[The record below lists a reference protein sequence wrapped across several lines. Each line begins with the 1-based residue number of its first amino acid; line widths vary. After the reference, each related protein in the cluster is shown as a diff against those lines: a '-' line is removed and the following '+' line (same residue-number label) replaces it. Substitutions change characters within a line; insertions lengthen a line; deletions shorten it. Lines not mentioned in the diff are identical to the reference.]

1 MSEIKLSLQ
10 YTYLKALPEGC
21 IEWQPDTI
29 DSPELVY
36 LNRPLAKQLALELE
50 TAEDNTLALFF
61 AGNNLPETT
70 KPFAQAYTGHQFG
83 HLAPM
88 LGDGRAVVLGE
99 WLDNDKQRWDLALKG
114 SGRTPFSRGGDGKAA
129 LGPMLREVLLSEALY
144 HLGIPTTRSL
154 GVVATHEQVQRQH
167 PLPGAIL
174 TRVAASHIRIGT
186 FEYFSARNDITS
198 LTALADYTLKRH
210 YPDLAQQP
218 PPYLAMLE
226 AVMDKQAALVAS
238 WINHGFIHGVM
249 NTDNTTLSGETIDYG
264 PCAFMEQYKPG
275 AVFSSIDQHGR
286 YAYANQ
292 PKIMH
297 WNLARFA
304 ETLLPLLDGEDEKK
318 VEVLTETINRFA
330 DMYRRYLLQGQ
341 RQKLGLFYSE
351 DNNDTELTERWL
363 DLLHQNKVDFTLAWR
378 YLSDVLR
385 GNTEPLI
392 KLFDDQDG
400 LNSWLK
406 DWQQRLQNDQPDG
419 GEFTSAQ
426 RAAKM
431 NTINPFVIARN
442 HMVEAA
448 LTAASDENDYSL
460 FNDLLSALQQPFEEN
475 TQTRP
480 FATPAPEDFTER
492 YQTFCGT

>member
-1 MSEIKLSLQ
+1 MFELNLQ
-10 YTYLKALPEGC
+10 YTYAEVLPDGC
-21 IEWQPDTI
+21 ISWQPDKVEN
-29 DSPELVY
+29 PELVY
-36 LNRPLAKQLALELE
+36 FNQSLAEQLRLGLEQSDESVLSRI
-50 TAEDNTLALFF
+50 F
-61 AGNNLPETT
+61 AGNNLPDKI

-99 WLDNDKQRWDLALKG
+99 WLDNDDNRWDLALKG

-144 HLGIPTTRSL
+144 HLGIATTRSL
-154 GVVATHEQVQRQH
+154 AVVATNEQVYRQQA
-167 PLPGAIL
+167 LPGAIL

-186 FEYFSARNDITS
+186 FEYFAGRNDVANLKT
-198 LTALADYTLKRH
+198 LADYTLKRH
-210 YPDLAQQP
+210 YPELAQQQN
-218 PPYLAMLE
+218 PYLAMLE
-226 AVMDKQAALVAS
+226 AVMDKQAELVAS

-249 NTDNTTLSGETIDYG
+249 NTDNITLSGETIDYG

-304 ETLLPLLDGEDEKK
+304 ETLLPLLDGEDEQK

-351 DNNDTELTERWL
+351 DSNDTELTERWL

-406 DWQQRLQNDQPDG
+406 DWQQRLRNDQPDSS
-419 GEFTSAQ
+419 EFSSAQ

-431 NTINPFVIARN
+431 NTINPFLIARN

-448 LTAASDENDYSL
+448 LSAASDENDYSL

-475 TQTRP
+475 AQTRP
-480 FATPAPEDFTER
+480 FSTPAPEDFTER